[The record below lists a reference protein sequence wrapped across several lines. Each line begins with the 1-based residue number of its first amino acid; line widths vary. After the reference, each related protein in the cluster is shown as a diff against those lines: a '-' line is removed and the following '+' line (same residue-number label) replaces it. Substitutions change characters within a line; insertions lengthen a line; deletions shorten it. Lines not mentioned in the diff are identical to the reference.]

1 MLVRLC
7 LVQDSSPLK
16 KLPLPARLSH
26 LCLYSL
32 VARSIMSLVWR
43 SFFWVRW
50 SLRSRASETL
60 EKADFEGSAVNR
72 VEKSGDHGFSSRGS
86 SQ

>member
-7 LVQDSSPLK
+7 LVQDSSSLK
-16 KLPLPARLSH
+16 KLPLSARLSH

-32 VARSIMSLVWR
+32 VARSIMSSVWR

-50 SLRSRASETL
+50 RLRSRACETL
-60 EKADFEGSAVNR
+60 EETDFAKEVR
-72 VEKSGDHGFSSRGS
+72 
-86 SQ
+86 